1 MFERYTERA
10 RRVLFFARYEAS
22 QLGSISIETEHL
34 LLGLIREGKGLTSRI
49 FARSHL
55 SLESIRKEIEG
66 RTVFREKVSTSVEIP
81 FSAETKRVLQFAAEE
96 ADRLLHNYIG
106 TEHLLLGILREERS
120 VAATILMEKGMRLNT
135 VREDIVALLNE
146 KTTLTRVKETP
157 LLAEFSRDL
166 TEAAMKNQLD
176 PLVGRH
182 IEIERVQQVLCRR
195 TKNNAVLIGEPGVG
209 KTAIVEGLAQKIVY
223 GDVPHFLADKR
234 LLALDISLIVAGTKY
249 RGQFEERLKAIM
261 KELTENP
268 NIIVFIDE
276 LHTLVGAGSAEG
288 SLDAANILKPALSRG
303 EIRCIGA
310 TTPSEYRKYIEKD
323 RSLERR
329 FQAIKVDPPNER
341 ETIEVLMGVKDR
353 YETFHHVEYTTEA
366 IEAAV
371 YQSSRYITDR
381 FLPDKAIDLVDEA
394 GARAKLREAGYSEEF
409 GEINRSIRVAVEQM
423 ETAVSEK
430 NFEKAQFYREQEV
443 QAREN
448 LQFVREKFDVKSS
461 TRRVVVGKGEIDEV
475 VSKWTGVPLTSINQ
489 DEGDKLLHMEDALHN
504 RVISQD
510 AAISALSRAIR
521 RSRAGLKSPNRP
533 VGSFIFLG
541 PTGVGK
547 TELARAIANFLFGSD
562 HALIRFDMSEYM
574 EKHSVSKL
582 IGSPPGYVG
591 HEEGGQLTEKVKRN
605 PYSVVLLDE
614 VEKAHPDLFNILL
627 QVFED
632 GHLTDGLGNRVN
644 FKNTIIIM
652 TSNIGAR
659 FIQKKASLGFQ
670 SADSGVISP
679 QRQRHGAR
687 RGEEDVQPGVHQ
699 PHRRDHR
706 LRGALGRRPPDHHQA
721 AREAGERQ
729 PGRPP
734 APPRARAGSHRLD
747 HRADVQGSLVRR
759 PSAAPR
765 DPALYRGSAVRGAH
779 PRAPQG
785 GRHPGV
791 PRCGEPGVPSGRRDR
806 ERPPAGL
813 TRLRMGGPCH
823 GYGAASARPLGSL
836 ARLRSSKLMAWPLP
850 GPSVRAAAGRS
861 QPPIMRVFALLLV
874 ALAAAGEVRA
884 QTPPA
889 GTPVRPGPVRRRRAI
904 FPRRSAARPSRRPA
918 GCPRPA
924 PARSSTRSCSASR
937 SRAEAP

>member
-55 SLESIRKEIEG
+55 SLENIRKEIEG

-120 VAATILMEKGMRLNT
+120 VASSILMEKGMRLHT
-135 VREDIVALLNE
+135 VREDIVQLLNE
-146 KTTLTRVKETP
+146 KTTLSRSVKETP

-166 TEAAMKNQLD
+166 TEAAMKNGLD
-176 PLVGRH
+176 PLVGRDY
-182 IEIERVQQVLCRR
+182 ELERVQQVLCRR

-234 LLALDISLIVAGTKY
+234 ILALDISLIVAGTKY

-310 TTPSEYRKYIEKD
+310 TTPAEYRKYIEKD

-329 FQAIKVDPPNER
+329 FQAIKVDPPAEK
-341 ETIEVLMGVKDR
+341 ETIEILMGVKDR
-353 YETFHHVEYTTEA
+353 YEQFHHVEYTREA

-394 GARAKLREAGYSEEF
+394 GARAKLKEAGYSEEF
-409 GEINRSIRVAVEQM
+409 GEINKSIRVAVEQM
-423 ETAVSEK
+423 ENAVSQK
-430 NFEKAQFYREQEV
+430 DFEKAQFYRDQEV
-443 QAREN
+443 SAREN

-461 TRRVVVGKGEIDEV
+461 ARKVIVGKTEIDEV
-475 VSKWTGVPLTSINQ
+475 VSKWTGVPMTSINQ
-489 DEGDKLLHMEDALHN
+489 DEGDKLLRMEQDLHR
-504 RVISQD
+504 RVISQEK
-510 AAISALSRAIR
+510 AISAISRAIR
-521 RSRAGLKSPNRP
+521 RSRAGLKNPNRP

-547 TELARAIANFLFGSD
+547 TELARALANFLFGSD
-562 HALIRFDMSEYM
+562 NALIRFDMSEYM

-614 VEKAHPDLFNILL
+614 VEKAHPDIFNILL

-644 FKNTIIIM
+644 FKNTIVIM

-670 SADSGVISP
+670 ASDTSAIDKNVHDMVLGEVKRTFNPEFINRIDEIIVFEALTDDDLRRITSLLIDQLNTNLADRRMRITVSPEVI
-679 QRQRHGAR
+679 
-687 RGEEDVQPGVHQ
+687 DWII
-699 PHRRDHR
+699 DNT
-706 LRGALGRRPPDHHQA
+706 LK
-721 AREAGERQ
+721 
-729 PGRPP
+729 
-734 APPRARAGSHRLD
+734 
-747 HRADVQGSLVRR
+747 
-759 PSAAPR
+759 
-765 DPALYRGSAVRGAH
+765 
-779 PRAPQG
+779 
-785 GRHPGV
+785 
-791 PRCGEPGVPSGRRDR
+791 DR
-806 ERPPAGL
+806 S
-813 TRLRMGGPCH
+813 
-823 GYGAASARPLGSL
+823 YGARPL
-836 ARLRSSKLMAWPLP
+836 
-850 GPSVRAAAGRS
+850 
-861 QPPIMRVFALLLV
+861 
-874 ALAAAGEVRA
+874 
-884 QTPPA
+884 
-889 GTPVRPGPVRRRRAI
+889 RRAI
-904 FPRRSAARPSRRPA
+904 QRHVEDPLSEELIRGHLRDGEVEVYLEAGQLAYRPA
-918 GCPRPA
+918 GELTGGRKLA
-924 PARSSTRSCSASR
+924 
-937 SRAEAP
+937 